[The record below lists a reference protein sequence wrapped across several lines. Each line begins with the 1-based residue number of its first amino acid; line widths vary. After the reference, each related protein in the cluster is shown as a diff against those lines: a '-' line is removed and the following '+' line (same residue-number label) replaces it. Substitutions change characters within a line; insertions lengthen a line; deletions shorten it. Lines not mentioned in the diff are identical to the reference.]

1 VQNALQPDR
10 AQQRAAERTPA
21 AVPEHHPRRAASAIA
36 NFSAAREPGEPSTPT
51 TIDFSV
57 MSVLLGPVSEVSG
70 TGRFRVE
77 PRSPAPAAIDSG
89 AACPPPDRLRAA
101 VAAVDAE
108 ADADDHIPI
117 DVRAIR
123 ISSRVDVDDARPADA
138 PAASSEPV
146 QVRPMDSHRRARCR
160 PKGTSLALVL
170 VWPRTRLELRLRRAV
185 ARGEGGEFRSCRWQ
199 CPSMIRLGVYRGSWS
214 MGFVIQ
220 MAAGKAEAEPH
231 TGRTRPGRQRSR
243 RAAGR
248 EDRDQDPRDT
258 AQWLALGVVTRWSP
272 FGQPARSPVGA
283 VSTDSEALATTGSA
297 TGADSADPLGRT
309 TMTGQRACST
319 HWRLT
324 EPSNMLAKPP
334 RPR

>member
-1 VQNALQPDR
+1 MATVTSPSGHRLRSSLSAAGPPSGRCRSRRRRRRHLDR
-10 AQQRAAERTPA
+10 CSCHQDLLPGRCRRCASGRRSGSIERTCPGKA
-21 AVPEHHPRRAASAIA
+21 DGLAS
-36 NFSAAREPGEPSTPT
+36 E
-51 TIDFSV
+51 
-57 MSVLLGPVSEVSG
+57 GPM
-70 TGRFRVE
+70 
-77 PRSPAPAAIDSG
+77 
-89 AACPPPDRLRAA
+89 PPQGD
-101 VAAVDAE
+101 
-108 ADADDHIPI
+108 
-117 DVRAIR
+117 
-123 ISSRVDVDDARPADA
+123 
-138 PAASSEPV
+138 
-146 QVRPMDSHRRARCR
+146 
-160 PKGTSLALVL
+160 LAGPVL